1 VGDAVRPAEDADRRV
16 GSERAALLRRVAHA
30 RLGTIFMTIA
40 AAVWAFWLLV
50 FGLVVVGVWVL
61 VAALLGH

>member
-1 VGDAVRPAEDADRRV
+1 MPA
-16 GSERAALLRRVAHA
+16 SVA
-30 RLGTIFMTIA
+30 IFMTIA